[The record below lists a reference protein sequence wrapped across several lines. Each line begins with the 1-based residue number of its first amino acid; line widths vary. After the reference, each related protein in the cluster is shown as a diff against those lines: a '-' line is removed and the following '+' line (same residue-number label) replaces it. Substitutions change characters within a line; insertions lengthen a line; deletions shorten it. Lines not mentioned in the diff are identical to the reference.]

1 MLHINLED
9 IDVRSLD
16 VDFLEVSWKVQSTTD
31 DLFDYTFQVLRS
43 QGPAGPFEAVS
54 PEMEDRFIFI
64 DRNLRTG
71 HDFRTYFYKIRI
83 KNKLSGQTQD
93 FGPADAGP
101 DADLIAQELRRNMN
115 LLLREFT
122 GRRCWVFPVRTFG
135 QRCGCFDTRL
145 QKRTRSHCA
154 SCYDTGYVRGYL
166 TPIESWINIDPD
178 SKNEQTF
185 HVGPT
190 TQSNTTARMGFFPPV
205 KPRDLIVEPENVRWR
220 VVQVGGTEKS
230 RAPVHQEIQ
239 LHKIPTTDIEYK
251 LQFNI
256 GDSISNLWL
265 SPSRNFTNPHS
276 LETFKDEEYANVLR
290 LYGISYPR

>member
-1 MLHINLED
+1 PRILVLAQRWWQHRPSPRGTQRVGSDSVLHINLED

-101 DADLIAQELRRNMN
+101 DA
-115 LLLREFT
+115 
-122 GRRCWVFPVRTFG
+122 
-135 QRCGCFDTRL
+135 
-145 QKRTRSHCA
+145 
-154 SCYDTGYVRGYL
+154 
-166 TPIESWINIDPD
+166 
-178 SKNEQTF
+178 
-185 HVGPT
+185 
-190 TQSNTTARMGFFPPV
+190 
-205 KPRDLIVEPENVRWR
+205 
-220 VVQVGGTEKS
+220 
-230 RAPVHQEIQ
+230 
-239 LHKIPTTDIEYK
+239 
-251 LQFNI
+251 
-256 GDSISNLWL
+256 
-265 SPSRNFTNPHS
+265 
-276 LETFKDEEYANVLR
+276 
-290 LYGISYPR
+290 